1 MIKKITGTKG
11 RRHESVH
18 SSIDIIPSER
28 DQILAKYEQEFQKL
42 RAESSFLS
50 EHPSRFVPK
59 FGHHEIE
66 AGPILGLGGFCA
78 VREVIGISLDPYL
91 SHLQPDA
98 QVKDGEFHE
107 TETREYMA
115 KYCLRVKSARYAIK
129 KMKKEFED
137 EKLKY
142 RGMLDL
148 AIEAEYLSHL
158 AHPNIIKMRGSLDC
172 KSSVREEGFYIILDR
187 LYETLQQKIDIIWP
201 KEYKIG
207 PLAFI
212 GKDKGKMRRIF
223 LERMI
228 VAHDL
233 SSVFRYLHSKRIVYR
248 DLKPENIGFDVRGDV
263 KLFDFG
269 LCKELPKLSANQNSS
284 TIYKLTART
293 GSIPYMAPE
302 CMLGQKYNQSVDVFS
317 FGILLW
323 EIFALK
329 IPFKGFNRLDFM
341 QRVCKGPML
350 RPDGSI
356 KCPPLT
362 KAIMKE
368 CWEHEAKNRPDFNR
382 ISMVIR
388 GEMNDMTEG
397 LNASLRDRT
406 THLMNRSRNS
416 MHTRNSSKLPIDKK
430 EAA

>member
-1 MIKKITGTKG
+1 MFHKLTGGKKEV
-11 RRHESVH
+11 RHESVH
-18 SSIDIIPSER
+18 CTSIISEKE
-28 DQILAKYEQEFQKL
+28 QTLLKYEQEFQKL
-42 RAESSFLS
+42 QTESRFLRES
-50 EHPSRFVPK
+50 PSRSVPK
-59 FGHHEIE
+59 FGRNEIE
-66 AGPILGLGGFCA
+66 VGPVLGIGGFCT
-78 VREVIGISLDPYL
+78 VNEVVAINLDPSL
-91 SHLQPDA
+91 SHLQPA
-98 QVKDGEFHE
+98 FQVKDGAFHE
-107 TETREYMA
+107 TETREYMS

-129 KMKKEFED
+129 RMKKNFDD
-137 EKLKY
+137 EKAKC

-148 AIEAEYLSHL
+148 AIEAEYLSRL
-158 AHPNIIKMRGSLDC
+158 SHPNIVKMRGSLDC
-172 KSSVREEGFYIILDR
+172 ESNVKDEGFYIVLDR

-207 PLAFI
+207 PFGLI
-212 GKDKGKMRRIF
+212 GKDKGKLRRMF

-233 SSVFRYLHSKRIVYR
+233 SSVFRYLHSKRIIYR

-269 LCKELPKLSANQNSS
+269 LCKELPNISGHDGPSQ
-284 TIYKLTART
+284 IYKLTART

-302 CMLGQKYNQSVDVFS
+302 CMLGQKYNQYVDAFS
-317 FGILLW
+317 FGMLLW

-329 IPFKGFNRLDFM
+329 IPFKGFNRYDFIE
-341 QRVCKGPML
+341 RVCKGPKL
-350 RPDGSI
+350 RPDGTI

-362 KAIMKE
+362 KGIMKE
-368 CWEHEAKNRPDFNR
+368 CWDHDAKKRPDFNR

-397 LNASLRDRT
+397 LNASVRDRT

-416 MHTRNSSKLPIDKK
+416 MHSRNPSKILADKNT
-430 EAA
+430 